1 MSSMH
6 PIQQALFGL
15 PDELPHG
22 LIYEPDF
29 LSRTEEA
36 SLLAE
41 FERLPFNEAR
51 FQQYTA
57 RRRVVRFGEG
67 DYPASYGSTAEA
79 NPRRPFPEFL
89 QPLRNRIAAWRG
101 LDAANFVHALVTEYR
116 PGTPIGW
123 HSDAPHFEIV
133 VGVSLAGA
141 ARMQFRPY
149 APRPGRKQAIEL
161 ELAPRSVYVMR
172 DDIRWCWQHHI
183 PPTRD
188 LRYSITLRTLHE
200 GPPPRRRARADPG
213 DLQTAGSGG

>member
-1 MSSMH
+1 MALH
-6 PIQQALFGL
+6 PVQQALFEL

-29 LSRTEEA
+29 LSAAEEA
-36 SLLAE
+36 SLLAA
-41 FERLPFNEAR
+41 FAHLPFNEAH

-67 DYPASYGSTAEA
+67 DYPASYGSTAETA

-89 QPLRNRIAAWRG
+89 QPLRNRVAKWRG
-101 LDAANFVHALVTEYR
+101 LNAPDFVHALVTEYR

-133 VGVSLAGA
+133 VGILLAGA

-149 APRPGRKQAIEL
+149 ARQTERKAVIEL
-161 ELAPRSVYVMR
+161 ELAPRSAYVMR
-172 DDIRWCWQHHI
+172 GDIRWHWQHHI
-183 PPTRD
+183 PPTGQ
-188 LRYSITLRTLHE
+188 LRYSITLRTLRE
-200 GPPPRRRARADPG
+200 GPPPRRHARFRSDELHA
-213 DLQTAGSGG
+213 AGSGG